1 MNGICLSSILN
12 SGPGNPCLPPTC
24 IALTVVRLRLEVVNC
39 GELVD
44 GLFAEE
50 DIDKQLNIPA
60 RGDFAA

>member
-1 MNGICLSSILN
+1 MLEL
-12 SGPGNPCLPPTC
+12 
-24 IALTVVRLRLEVVNC
+24 ALMVVRHVTWLRLEVVNC

-60 RGDFAA
+60 RGDFAI